1 MTGRFITGPIVRDL
15 QAAEDIGDRARLGWF
30 DKEFNFFGTAYEK
43 NGEKQYLIS
52 ANEARIYDF
61 MKEKLGE
68 DIFCTPIEKYVKKCA
83 VPSGTEDSMAMELK
97 IILGK
102 KIQKRYPLEFL
113 KSFHES
119 FQTVCADIAKDILN
133 EFKEYIDG
141 LFEEELLELFQ
152 ILVEQAYGEKKLTRY
167 AYLEFKDWILDVY
180 ADMHDDL
187 IVKDIYRK
195 DFYCLR
201 YKEGDHWTNKIDA
214 QKGHLYR
221 QRDELISRN
230 ISVLPIYGKTYWYNT
245 DYRLSDVRK
254 DFKEHLESEKM
265 QNFFTIADEIQQLPS
280 AINYEEYITQCKIYR
295 QQYGERIN
303 DYLKYYGTMWG
314 CFQGVESM

>member
-1 MTGRFITGPIVRDL
+1 MTGRFITGPFIRDL
-15 QAAEDIGDRARLGWF
+15 QVAEDIGDRARLGWF

-43 NGEKQYLIS
+43 NGERQYLIS

-61 MKEKLGE
+61 MQEKLGE

-102 KIQKRYPLEFL
+102 KLQKHYPLEFL
-113 KSFHES
+113 KNFEET
-119 FQTVCADIAKDILN
+119 FQTTYADIAKNILN
-133 EFKEYIDG
+133 EFKEVIDG
-141 LFEEELLELFQ
+141 LFEEELLELFRL
-152 ILVEQAYGEKKLTRY
+152 LVEQAYSERKLTRY
-167 AYLEFKDWILDVY
+167 AYLDFKDWILDAY

-201 YKEGDHWTNKIDA
+201 YKDGDSWKNKIDA
-214 QKGHLYR
+214 QKEHLYR
-221 QRDELISRN
+221 QRDELLDKDIP
-230 ISVLPIYGKTYWYNT
+230 VLPIYGKTYWYNT

-254 DFKEHLESEKM
+254 DFKTHLESKRI
-265 QNFFTIADEIQQLPS
+265 QTFFAIADKIRCMPS
-280 AINYEEYITQCKIYR
+280 AIEYEEYIAHCKTYR
-295 QQYGERIN
+295 QQFGREI
-303 DYLKYYGTMWG
+303 DGFLKYYGVLWG
-314 CFQGVESM
+314 CHKNI